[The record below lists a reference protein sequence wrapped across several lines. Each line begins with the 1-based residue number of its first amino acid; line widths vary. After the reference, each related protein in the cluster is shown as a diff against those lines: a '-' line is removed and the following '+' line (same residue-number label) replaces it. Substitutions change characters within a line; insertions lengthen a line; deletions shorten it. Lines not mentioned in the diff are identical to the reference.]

1 MRISSSCLEV
11 FLGTLVPSEP
21 IYETR
26 TPFGSSVSARVLFP
40 QLTDGRFVH
49 ASPVVELCRG
59 LLTEALDHGV
69 ERLEVLAPR
78 EGSAIAEIRAY
89 RGECGS
95 RYFELPSSMHHTVVR
110 RFKAMARMRRT
121 RPADAEGFIRL
132 ERGRGKPIQIR
143 VTTNARAEGQVDVIM
158 TFLRER

>member
-1 MRISSSCLEV
+1 MSGGL
-11 FLGTLVPSEP
+11 
-21 IYETR
+21 
-26 TPFGSSVSARVLFP
+26 LFP

-49 ASPVVELCRG
+49 VSPIVTLCRG
-59 LLTEALDHGV
+59 LLTDALDHGF

-78 EGSAIAEIRAY
+78 AGSVIAEIRAY

-121 RPADAEGFIRL
+121 RPADAEGLIRL
-132 ERGRGKPIQIR
+132 ERTRGKSIHVR
-143 VTTNARAEGQVDVIM
+143 VTTHVRAEGQPDVIM
-158 TFLRER
+158 TFLSER